1 VTAAFKK
8 SSPMAR
14 RPRVSARKISA
25 VRRRDFSCPR
35 RVIPRLNELKQQRD
49 SIAEAERAL
58 MGELL
63 ADDDTRRRVR
73 AFAGETAHPTS
84 VWNDCDHTWDHTKLV
99 SYELPE
105 WRDLSERM
113 KMFLGF
119 DLGMEF
125 GWCFS
130 FTANLSP
137 MYVER
142 WESNGSSF
150 MSNIDQRLRREL
162 KKLGMGDLPFCYVV
176 ETRSRTGKSRCKPHL
191 HGIAICDNALK
202 ATKLK
207 VALERAFAGPLKR
220 DRQRRAIRVDHGYSC
235 WKLGAEGRVRWV
247 NYITKNAH
255 LYDERLG
262 RRRVYISHAYNA
274 LARTAWAVRRDEFA
288 LEPSVRALALL

>member
-1 VTAAFKK
+1 MTAAPKK
-8 SSPMAR
+8 SSTLAR

-35 RVIPRLNELKQQRD
+35 RAIPRLNALKQ
-49 SIAEAERAL
+49 ERESLADKERVL

-63 ADDDTRRRVR
+63 TDDETRRRIR
-73 AFAGETAHPTS
+73 AVHGEVSHPTS

-137 MYVER
+137 GYVEK
-142 WESNGSSF
+142 WESNGSGF
-150 MSNIDQRLRREL
+150 MANIDQRLRREL
-162 KKLGMGDLPFCYVV
+162 KKVGLGELPHCYVV
-176 ETRSRTGKSRCKPHL
+176 ETRTRSGKSRCRPHL
-191 HGIAICDNALK
+191 HGIAICDDPLI
-202 ATKLK
+202 ATSLK
-207 VALERAFAGPLKR
+207 VALERAFLGDLKR
-220 DRQRRAIRVDHGYSC
+220 DGRRRGVKVDRGYSC
-235 WKLGAEGRVRWV
+235 WNLGVEGRVRWV
-247 NYITKNAH
+247 EYITKNAH

-262 RRRVYISHAYNA
+262 RRRVYISHSYIA
-274 LARTAWAVRRDEFA
+274 LARKAWAIRRDEFE
-288 LEPSVRALALL
+288 LEPAVRALALL

>member
-1 VTAAFKK
+1 MAALKK
-8 SSPMAR
+8 SSSMAS

-25 VRRRDFSCPR
+25 VRRRDFACPR
-35 RVIPRLNELKQQRD
+35 RAIPRLNELKHERD

-58 MGELL
+58 VGELL
-63 ADDDTRRRVR
+63 ADDETRRRVR
-73 AFAGETAHPTS
+73 ATNGEVAHPTS

-137 MYVER
+137 MYIQK
-142 WESNGSSF
+142 WESSGSSF
-150 MSNIDQRLRREL
+150 MPNIDQRLRREL
-162 KKLGMGDLPFCYVV
+162 KKLNLAALPFCYVV
-176 ETRSRTGKSRCKPHL
+176 ETRTRSGRSRCRPHL
-191 HGIAICDNALK
+191 HGIAICDNPLK
-202 ATKLK
+202 ATQLK
-207 VALERAFAGPLKR
+207 VALERAFAGHLKR
-220 DRQRRAIRVDHGYSC
+220 DRQRRAIKVDRGYSC
-235 WKLGAEGRVRWV
+235 WKFGVEGRVRWV
-247 NYITKNAH
+247 EYITKNAH

-262 RRRVYISHAYNA
+262 RRRVYISYSYNA
-274 LARTAWAVRRDEFA
+274 LARTAWAVRREEFA
-288 LEPSVRALALL
+288 LDPSVSALAFL